1 MLYFTRW
8 KALAIILTA
17 LIVCLFAVP
26 NFFPQERVKTWPV
39 WAQRHIV
46 LGLDLQG
53 GSYLLLEV
61 DSNYVKKEKLDQV
74 RDEVRRVLREAKIGY
89 TGLSARADAV
99 EVRIKETDL
108 QAALPKLRELSQPLG
123 GLLGSSG
130 QRSLEVSDAGGGL
143 IRLVVPQAAITD
155 RVRQTI
161 EQSIQIVERRINQLG
176 TVEPLIQR
184 QGTDR
189 ILVQVPGLQDP
200 TELKRILGQTAKMEF
215 RMVDS
220 TVSPD
225 QAQRGSVP
233 ADSEILMSEQSPKVP
248 YVIKKQ
254 VLVSGGDLTD
264 AQPGF
269 DQRTNE
275 PIVNFK
281 FNSSGSRKFA
291 QATSENVGLPFAII
305 LDNKVISAP
314 VIREPITGGQGQISG
329 SFTVQAAN
337 ELALLLRAGALPAP
351 LTVIEERTVGPG
363 LGQDSIEKG
372 ELAAYVGSIMV
383 IVFMLVTYRLFGV
396 FANIAVAINVAMI
409 FGILSLLNATL
420 TLPGI
425 AGIVLTVGIAVDS
438 NVLIYERI
446 REELRGGR
454 NAISAID
461 AGFRR
466 ALSTILDSNI
476 TTFIAAAVLFY
487 IGTGPG
493 PRLRRYARHRH
504 HHHSLHRLYPHQPDR
519 RRLGAMETAEDR
531 ADLGIS
537 LVTQFVLIGLGIL
550 IAVLTVVA
558 VLDLLPPLRI
568 VPDDTHFD
576 FTRFRRISFPISAA
590 LSILAIVLFFTHGLN
605 FGIDFRG
612 GTLLEVQNKS
622 GPADIGAMRATLS
635 TLGLGDIQL
644 QQFGG
649 PNDVL
654 IRVAEQPGGDSAQQA
669 AVTKVR
675 TALGDS
681 VDYRRV
687 EVVGPRVSGELLAY
701 GMLGL
706 MLAIFAILI
715 YLWFRFEWQFALGAM
730 IANVHDIVLTIGFM
744 SITQVDFDLTSIAA
758 LLTILGYSLND
769 TVVIYDRIREMLR
782 RYKKMPM
789 PQLLNESINST
800 LSRSIITHVT
810 VTLALLAL
818 LVFGGHAIHS
828 FTAVMMFGVV
838 LVGTYTSIFIAA
850 PILIYLGVGEH
861 RDAPDKPAKKK

>member
-1 MLYFTRW
+1 MPRRIFLDLTGLLMLYFTRW

-17 LIVCLFAVP
+17 LVVCLFAVP
-26 NFFPQERVKTWPV
+26 NFFPPERVKTWPA

-74 RDEVRRVLREAKIGY
+74 RDEVRRVLRDAKLGY

-99 EVRIKETDL
+99 EVRVKDTDL

-130 QRSLEVSDAGGGL
+130 QRNLEVSDAGGGL
-143 IRLVVPQAAITD
+143 IRLTVPQAAITD
-155 RVRQTI
+155 RIRQTI

-220 TVSPD
+220 SVSPD
-225 QAQRGSVP
+225 QAQLGRVP
-233 ADSEILMSEQSPKVP
+233 ADSEVLMSEQSPKVP
-248 YVIKKQ
+248 YVIKRQ
-254 VLVSGGDLTD
+254 ILVSGGDLTD

-275 PIVNFK
+275 PIVSFK

-291 QATSENVGLPFAII
+291 QATSENVGQPFAII

-314 VIREPITGGQGQISG
+314 VIREPITGGSGQISG
-329 SFTVQAAN
+329 SFTVQQAN

-372 ELAAYVGSIMV
+372 KLAAYIGSIMV
-383 IVFMLVTYRLFGV
+383 IVFMLLTYRLFGV

-425 AGIVLTVGIAVDS
+425 AGVVLTVGIAVDS

-487 IGTGPG
+487 IGTGPVRG
-493 PRLRRYARHRH
+493 FAV
-504 HHHSLHRLYPHQPDR
+504 
-519 RRLGAMETAEDR
+519 T
-531 ADLGIS
+531 LGI
-537 LVTQFVLIGLGIL
+537 GI
-550 IAVLTVVA
+550 ITTV
-558 VLDLLPPLRI
+558 
-568 VPDDTHFD
+568 
-576 FTRFRRISFPISAA
+576 FTA
-590 LSILAIVLFFTHGLN
+590 FT
-605 FGIDFRG
+605 
-612 GTLLEVQNKS
+612 
-622 GPADIGAMRATLS
+622 
-635 TLGLGDIQL
+635 
-644 QQFGG
+644 
-649 PNDVL
+649 
-654 IRVAEQPGGDSAQQA
+654 
-669 AVTKVR
+669 
-675 TALGDS
+675 
-681 VDYRRV
+681 
-687 EVVGPRVSGELLAY
+687 
-701 GMLGL
+701 
-706 MLAIFAILI
+706 
-715 YLWFRFEWQFALGAM
+715 
-730 IANVHDIVLTIGFM
+730 
-744 SITQVDFDLTSIAA
+744 LTSLIVA
-758 LLTILGYSLND
+758 GWVRWKRPK
-769 TVVIYDRIREMLR
+769 TV
-782 RYKKMPM
+782 
-789 PQLLNESINST
+789 
-800 LSRSIITHVT
+800 
-810 VTLALLAL
+810 
-818 LVFGGHAIHS
+818 
-828 FTAVMMFGVV
+828 
-838 LVGTYTSIFIAA
+838 
-850 PILIYLGVGEH
+850 PI
-861 RDAPDKPAKKK
+861 